1 MDNNQNKQSGQFQ
14 VDLPQEVGKGVYS
27 NFAIIAHS
35 SSEFVLDFAAMMPG
49 MPKAQVVSRLL
60 LAPEHAKR
68 LLAALKDNIVKYE
81 SEFGKI
87 RIPNQQPRTIAP
99 FGNNKGEA

>member
-49 MPKAQVVSRLL
+49 MHKAQVVRHPARPAQGPGRRPHHHDAGTRQAPARG
-60 LAPEHAKR
+60 LA
-68 LLAALKDNIVKYE
+68 
-81 SEFGKI
+81 G
-87 RIPNQQPRTIAP
+87 
-99 FGNNKGEA
+99 